1 MRASDLDRFGGSSAL
16 VAAWTAQVDELTDV
30 QARAVAAGA
39 ISGDNNLL
47 VVAPTSSGKTFV
59 AEMAAVSA
67 AYRTR
72 KHALFL
78 VPFRALADE
87 HFANLRSRYG
97 HLLSVVISTGDWTEF
112 DDDIRA
118 GNFGLAV
125 LTYEKLIGLLVEHP
139 QLLDRCSAVVVD
151 EIQMLGESGRGAE
164 LEMLLTQ
171 VLRHGSTPRLV
182 ALSASLDRLNL
193 LDKWLRATLVM
204 TNERPVPLD
213 EGVLAPTTGRF
224 LRRDGTS
231 VQIGAGDGD
240 PERALLLSIAE
251 AVKNGKQVLAFRS
264 SIDKTRTTAEL
275 LKSHVPAP
283 GLPAKTA
290 RLLDELEP
298 SETVEILRRTL
309 ASRIGFHNADLSA
322 AERRAVEQSFRLG
335 ECRVLVSTTTLAMG
349 VNLPTDVVVIC
360 DSNWWHLDQG
370 TWRSED
376 ITVAQYKNAAGR
388 AGRLGLKTSGQAILV
403 APTDTQQR
411 QLLDYYCNGEVEPVT
426 SQLAGKPFDDVVF
439 GVLCAGLAENEEGL
453 SDFISST
460 FAYAT
465 FYETTGGLAA
475 VRDGVTSAVM
485 TCQESGLVER
495 DGDNLVPTPAAY
507 AFARRHIPLR
517 HASRL
522 AVAADAF
529 EAAATGREEI
539 LYAVA
544 SCDDLFEKRPYVG
557 WDRTRRQPVDP
568 RSSLVFGSVGLHAGS
583 PLAQALARP
592 TISEVEARVLARADC
607 LLRWTGGVDGA
618 VISRLHKGCPQPRAA
633 GMGKTAGWLLE
644 ALEQVAALRGV
655 NSDPIANL
663 ALEARYGVPR
673 ALVALARLNAPGIG
687 RGTLLRLHAGD
698 AGRRLFDPD
707 VLLDADAA
715 EFDGLLRPIELERLR
730 AAIIQERGDTLRRRR
745 EAQLERA
752 QLASLDERLIG
763 DLYDAS
769 GLDLEQAVADA
780 LSSAGLSVTRLTSQ
794 KKGEEDLQVSHR
806 DGTIIIS
813 VTASLDSSKHISW
826 NKAKEVLGAGVG
838 INPLNY
844 VCVGRPGF
852 HALAEELVGQ
862 IAQEEG
868 PRRLLL
874 VPMDVI
880 ADAVVRCREGLLD
893 GATLADLLAHARGL
907 LTLRDLPTAHGMRT
921 ADADV
926 PPD

>member
-1 MRASDLDRFGGSSAL
+1 MRTSELDRFGGSPAL
-16 VAAWTAQVDELTDV
+16 VAVWTAQVDELTDV

-39 ISGDNNLL
+39 INGDNNLL

-87 HFANLRSRYG
+87 HFANLRNRYG

-171 VLRHGSTPRLV
+171 ILRHGSTPRLV

-204 TNERPVPLD
+204 TNERPVPLE
-213 EGVLAPTTGRF
+213 EGVLAPSTGH
-224 LRRDGTS
+224 LLLRDGTS
-231 VQIGAGDGD
+231 VRIAAGDAD
-240 PERALLLSIAE
+240 PERALLLAIAE
-251 AVKNGKQVLAFRS
+251 AVAADKQVLAFRS
-264 SIDKTRTTAEL
+264 GIDKTRTTAEQ
-275 LKSHVPAP
+275 LKFYVPAS
-283 GLPAKTA
+283 GLPVETA

-309 ASRIGFHNADLSA
+309 ASRVGFHNADLTA
-322 AERRAVEQSFRLG
+322 AERRAVENSFRLG

-370 TWRSED
+370 NWRSED

-388 AGRLGLKTSGQAILV
+388 AGRLGLRTSGQAVLI

-411 QLLDYYCNGEVEPVT
+411 QLLDYYCNGEVEPIA
-426 SQLAGKPFDDVVF
+426 SQLAGRPFDDVVF

-453 SDFISST
+453 VDFIVST

-465 FYETTGGLAA
+465 FYEASGGISA
-475 VRDGVTSAVM
+475 VRDGVTRAV
-485 TCQESGLVER
+485 TICQESGLIER
-495 DGDNLVPTPAAY
+495 DGDRLVPTAAAY

-517 HASRL
+517 HAARL
-522 AVAADAF
+522 AAAADTL
-529 EAAATGREEI
+529 AADTTSRDEI
-539 LYAVA
+539 LFAVA

-557 WDRTRRQPVDP
+557 WDRSRRQPVDP
-568 RSSLVFGSVGLHAGS
+568 RPSLALGSDGLDAGT
-583 PLAQALARP
+583 PLAQALARR
-592 TISEVEARVLARADC
+592 TISEGDARVLARTDC
-607 LLRWTGGVDGA
+607 LVRWTSGADGA
-618 VISRLHKGCPQPRAA
+618 AISRLHKGCPLPRVA

-644 ALEQVAALRGV
+644 ALEQVAALRGL

-673 ALVALARLNAPGIG
+673 ELVALARLNAPGIG

-698 AGRRLFDPD
+698 GGRRLFDPD

-715 EFDGLLRPIELERLR
+715 EFDGLLRPVELERLR

-752 QLASLDERLIG
+752 QLASLEERLIR
-763 DLYDAS
+763 DLYDTS

-780 LSSAGLSVTRLTSQ
+780 LRSTGLSVTRLTNQ
-794 KKGEEDLQVSHR
+794 QRGEEDLQVSHR
-806 DGTIIIS
+806 DGTIVVS

-844 VCVGRPGF
+844 VCIGRPGF
-852 HALAEELVGQ
+852 HALAEEHVRQ
-862 IAQEEG
+862 IAHEEG

-874 VPMDVI
+874 VPIDVI
-880 ADAVVRCREGLLD
+880 ADAVVRCREGSLD
-893 GATLADLLAHARGL
+893 GAMLSDLLAHARGL
-907 LTLRDLPTAHGMRT
+907 LTLRDLPTTGGMPDSAT
-921 ADADV
+921 EL
-926 PPD
+926 PPA

>member
-1 MRASDLDRFGGSSAL
+1 MRASELHQYGGSPAL
-16 VAAWTAQVDELTDV
+16 VTVWAAQVDELTDV

-39 ISGDNNLL
+39 IGGDNNLL

-87 HFANLRSRYG
+87 HFANLRTRYG
-97 HLLSVVISTGDWTEF
+97 SLLSVVISTGDWTEF

-204 TNERPVPLD
+204 TDERPVPLE
-213 EGVLAPTTGRF
+213 EGVLAPSTGHL
-224 LRRDGTS
+224 LRRDGS
-231 VQIGAGDGD
+231 SIRIAAGDGD
-240 PERALLLSIAE
+240 PERALLLAIAE
-251 AVKNGKQVLAFRS
+251 AVKEDKQVLAFRS
-264 SIDKTRTTAEL
+264 GIDKTRTTAEQ
-275 LKSHVPAP
+275 LKSYVPAP
-283 GLPAKTA
+283 GLLVETA

-309 ASRIGFHNADLSA
+309 ASQVGFHNADLTA
-322 AERRAVEQSFRLG
+322 AERRAVEQAFRLG

-349 VNLPTDVVVIC
+349 VNLPTDVVFIC
-360 DSNWWHLDQG
+360 DSNWWHLEQG
-370 TWRSED
+370 NWRSED

-388 AGRLGLKTSGQAILV
+388 AGRLGLKTSGRAVLV
-403 APTDTQQR
+403 APTDTHQR
-411 QLLDYYCNGEVEPVT
+411 QLLDYYCNGEVEPVR
-426 SQLAGKPFDDVVF
+426 SQLAGRPFDDVVF

-453 SDFISST
+453 VDFISTT
-460 FAYAT
+460 FAYET
-465 FYETTGGLAA
+465 FYETTGGISA
-475 VRDGVTSAVM
+475 VRDGVVRAVT
-485 TCQESGLVER
+485 TCQEAGLVER
-495 DGDNLVPTPAAY
+495 DGDKLVPTPAAY

-517 HASRL
+517 HAARL
-522 AVAADAF
+522 AAAADTL
-529 EAAATGREEI
+529 AAATGRDEI
-539 LYAVA
+539 LFAVA
-544 SCDDLFEKRPYVG
+544 SCDDLFERRPYVG

-568 RSSLVFGSVGLHAGS
+568 RPSLALGSEGLDADT
-583 PLAQALARP
+583 PLAQALGRRM
-592 TISEVEARVLARADC
+592 IGEDDARVLARTDC
-607 LLRWTGGVDGA
+607 LARWTSGADGA
-618 VISRLHKGCPQPRAA
+618 GISKLHRGCPQPRVA
-633 GMGKTAGWLLE
+633 GMGKTAAWLLE
-644 ALEQVAALRGV
+644 ALEQVTALRGV
-655 NSDPIANL
+655 NSDPIASL

-673 ALVALARLNAPGIG
+673 ELVALARLNAPGIG
-687 RGTLLRLHAGD
+687 RGTLLRLHSGD
-698 AGRRLFDPD
+698 GGRRLFDPD

-730 AAIIQERGDTLRRRR
+730 TAIIQERGDTLRRRR

-780 LSSAGLSVTRLTSQ
+780 LSSTGLSVTRLTSQ

-813 VTASLDSSKHISW
+813 VTASLHSSKHVSW

-844 VCVGRPGF
+844 VCIGRPGF
-852 HALAEELVGQ
+852 QALAEELVGQ

-874 VPMDVI
+874 VPMDVV

-893 GATLADLLAHARGL
+893 GATLSDLLAHARGL
-907 LTLRDLPTAHGMRT
+907 LTLRDLPTAHGMRNST
-921 ADADV
+921 TELPSA
-926 PPD
+926 